1 MNKLKQ
7 LLYMLWLKLTGKPAA
22 EELGFMCCFCNESIT
37 SLDPDPSDINVIANI
52 DKPKDQQADQYF
64 YCHLQCL
71 KNKLHKNTLEHFVL
85 DDPSKQKSR

>member
-1 MNKLKQ
+1 MIKEFLQIIWSKLIGQPK
-7 LLYMLWLKLTGKPAA
+7 A
-22 EELGFMCCFCNESIT
+22 EELGFMCCFCNKSIT

-71 KNKLHKNTLEHFVL
+71 KNKLHKNIQEHFVL
-85 DDPSKQKSR
+85 DDITKQKSR